1 MMSFMKQLRS
11 FSEDNMKVKIPKY
24 WTPEQAQSVIE
35 FVTDIELAIRKEYQT
50 KIMAYELSELYRQ
63 EQTDYDKEKWQ
74 DDDY

>member
-1 MMSFMKQLRS
+1 
-11 FSEDNMKVKIPKY
+11 MKVKIPKY

>member
-1 MMSFMKQLRS
+1 
-11 FSEDNMKVKIPKY
+11 MKVKIPKY

-74 DDDY
+74 DADY